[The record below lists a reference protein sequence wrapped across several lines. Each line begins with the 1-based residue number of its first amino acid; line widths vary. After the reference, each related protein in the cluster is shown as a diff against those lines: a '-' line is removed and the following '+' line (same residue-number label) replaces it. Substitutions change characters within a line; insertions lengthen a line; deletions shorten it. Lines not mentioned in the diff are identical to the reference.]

1 MRLKE
6 EQRLAIE
13 HGEGNLLVSASA
25 GSGKTFVMIN
35 RAIRLILEGKAKLS
49 EILAVTFTEKAADE
63 MKEKLVRAMIAAINE
78 GDAELKSQLAEI
90 PTASIST
97 LHAFCANLLRN
108 YFFAVGL
115 DADFQ
120 IADNVAAEELK
131 ARALDEVFQK
141 KYEERDTEFL
151 YLVDLYSTGRKDL
164 SLKRIVLALYRLAIG
179 KPDPEGYLKAAA
191 DVYTEDYFDAANRFL
206 TEQMKE
212 DFADLKGGFSRVGVQ
227 CETMQLH
234 RYKAHSDDYLE
245 AIEQITTVETMSEAA
260 EIFLK
265 RRVLPRENIAED
277 DYFLLSVKQSL
288 SDLKDRFAFLAKKY
302 REMCF
307 DRDDHIGRYL
317 SCRRQTEALS
327 ALTLE
332 FDAVYAQLKREE
344 GKLDFNDLEH
354 FALSVLKNEK
364 IRAEVRSQYRYIFAD
379 EYQDTND
386 VQEEILSAVSDGNLF
401 MVGDVK
407 QSIYGF
413 RGCNPE
419 IFRRKTAEM
428 ERSDS
433 VLRLNYNFRSA
444 DAVVGAV
451 NAVFDHVMTEK
462 TFGESYRNHSRLIS
476 GGTYGA
482 ETGECVVHYLK
493 KERAEKKTAAPKVY
507 SVLEALEEK
516 REREDFAEGK
526 LVAKIIRSLLEKEYY
541 DAKEGK
547 RKKYTYGDIV
557 ILTRSKLSFAD
568 ALVRQLT
575 ELGIPV
581 SAEVKT
587 DITQYPEIKRLI
599 SLLKLLDCFEQD
611 LPLASVLKSRV
622 GGLSNEDLAEIAAG
636 YSGDGSFADAYR
648 YALQNAAPPLR
659 EKLETFDASFRRL
672 RFLSG
677 FLPAGE
683 LLDKIIAEYAI
694 DLELLSLPMGEQRL
708 KRVERFLE
716 ESRPNGNAL
725 TVRAFL
731 ERIEGITEGFTV
743 SEASGGE
750 TVRLMSIHSSKGLE
764 FPAVI
769 LAGTDRPF
777 SMRDASGAVL
787 MDRSLGF
794 AVKWYDGKS
803 KTSGETPYRY
813 LIREHI
819 KREAIKEEARVFYV
833 AMTRAQ
839 YALHIVTGGERRTE
853 DPDEFEVL
861 NARSYKNFLS
871 ASLKEEIYTVAELD
885 EDWED
890 QEIRKVLVG
899 KPREG
904 LTERLRDNLS
914 FVYPYAAETS
924 MSVKKSVTAALKED
938 EDDGGYRLPAVFAS
952 DAAEVG
958 TVAHRFL
965 EHFNFDNRL
974 NLLTELDR
982 MIGEGILDRDSA
994 ARLDCAALEKILAH
1008 PVFGEL
1014 SDYRLY
1020 REKRFVYRCP
1030 AYLLEQTESREGIL
1044 LQGAIDLLAVKGER
1058 AIIVDYKYS
1067 ISDAEALKERYAK
1080 QLNLYRYA
1088 VEHSLP
1094 VTVDRLI
1101 LISLKRGEVI
1111 ELDVNRLE

>member
-6 EQRLAIE
+6 EQKLAIE

-90 PTASIST
+90 PTAAIST

-108 YFFAVGL
+108 YFFAAGL

-120 IADNVAAEELK
+120 IADNVAAEELRTQ
-131 ARALDEVFQK
+131 AMDAVFQR
-141 KYEERDTEFL
+141 KYEERDADFL
-151 YLVDLYSTGRKDL
+151 YLVELYSMGRRDTGLRKIVL
-164 SLKRIVLALYRLAIG
+164 SLYHLAIG
-179 KPDPEGYLKAAA
+179 KPDPEAYLRRAA
-191 DVYTEDYFDAANRFL
+191 DVYTESYFDAVNSFL
-206 TEQMKE
+206 LEQMKE
-212 DFADLKGGFSRVGVQ
+212 DFAELKPGFFRVGTQ
-227 CETMQLH
+227 CEAVLLYK
-234 RYKAHSDDYLE
+234 YKAHTDDYLE
-245 AIEQITTVETMSEAA
+245 DIERIMDAATMGEAA

-265 RRVLPRENIAED
+265 RRVIPREKIAAED
-277 DYFLLSVKQSL
+277 FLLLGIKKRL
-288 SDLKDRFAFLAKKY
+288 TELKESFTGLVKKY
-302 REMCF
+302 REMQF
-307 DRDDHIGRYL
+307 DRETDLPRYL

-332 FDAVYAQLKREE
+332 FGAEYAQWKREE
-344 GKLDFNDLEH
+344 GKVDFNDLEH
-354 FALSVLKNEK
+354 FALTVLRDEK
-364 IRAEVRSQYRYIFAD
+364 IRAEVRSKYRYVFAD

-413 RGCNPE
+413 RGCNPD
-419 IFRRKTAEM
+419 IFRHKTTEM
-428 ERSDS
+428 EGAGA
-433 VLRLNYNFRSA
+433 VLRLNYNFRSS
-444 DAVVGAV
+444 DAVIHAV
-451 NAVFDHVMTEK
+451 NAVFDRVMTEK
-462 TFGESYRNHSRLIS
+462 TFGDSYRKHSRLVS
-476 GGTYGA
+476 GGTYGL
-482 ETGECVVHYLK
+482 ETGECVVHYLE
-493 KERAEKKTAAPKVY
+493 KEKAEKKEAEPKIY
-507 SVLEALEEK
+507 SVLEALGEE

-526 LVAKIIRSLLEKEYY
+526 LIAKIIRTLLEKEYY
-541 DAKEGK
+541 DAKEGRRK
-547 RKKYTYGDIV
+547 RYTYGDIV

-568 ALVRQLT
+568 AIVRQLA

-599 SLLKLLDCFEQD
+599 DLLKLLDCFEQD
-611 LPLASVLKSRV
+611 LPLVSVLKSRV

-636 YSGDGSFADAYR
+636 YPGDGSFADAYR
-648 YALQNAAPPLR
+648 HALEHAAAPLK
-659 EKLETFDASFRRL
+659 EKLAAFDAAFRRL

-743 SEASGGE
+743 TEASGGD
-750 TVRLMSIHSSKGLE
+750 TVRLMSIHASKGLE

-777 SMRDASGAVL
+777 NVRDASGAVL
-787 MDRSLGF
+787 MDRTLGF
-794 AVKWYDGKS
+794 AVKWYDGENKV
-803 KTSGETPYRY
+803 SGETPYRY
-813 LIREHI
+813 LLRERI
-819 KREAIKEEARVFYV
+819 KREAIKEEARIFYV

-861 NARSYKNFLS
+861 NAKCYKNFLS
-871 ASLKEEIYTVAELD
+871 ASLREELHTAAELD
-885 EDWED
+885 ADWEK

-899 KPREG
+899 KPRAG
-904 LTERLRDNLS
+904 LTERLLGNLA
-914 FVYPYAAETS
+914 FTYPYAAETAI
-924 MSVKKSVTAALKED
+924 SVKKSVTASLKED
-938 EDDGGYRLPAVFAS
+938 GEEDAYRLPPVFAEE
-952 DAAEVG
+952 AAEVG
-958 TVAHRFL
+958 TAAHRFL
-965 EHFNFDNRL
+965 EHLDFGNRTDPL
-974 NLLTELDR
+974 AERDR
-982 MIGEGILDRDSA
+982 MIKEGVLDAESA
-994 ARLDCAALEKILAH
+994 DRLDFGALGKILSH
-1008 PVFGEL
+1008 PVFGAL
-1014 SDYRLY
+1014 ADYRLY
-1020 REKRFVYRCP
+1020 REKRFVFRCP

-1044 LQGAIDLLAVKGER
+1044 LQGAIDLLAVKGDR
-1058 AIIVDYKYS
+1058 AIVVDYKYS
-1067 ISDAEALKERYAK
+1067 VSDAETLKARYAK

-1111 ELDVNRLE
+1111 ELDVKRPD